1 MPSKATGTPPD
12 AGRRTGRTVVR
23 VLLLAAIAGVVALT
37 GLSPEFRANLS
48 QERVVAFLQAAG
60 PWAPVLFVLV
70 YAVWV
75 TLFLPAIVPTVAG
88 GILFPN
94 LPALIYIVAGAT
106 LGAAASFFVARTAGR
121 DLVARLLKGKVAQW
135 DEGIGRNGFLF
146 VFYLRL
152 LYAPFT
158 YFNFAAGLTQIRF
171 RDFLWGTFLGIIPG
185 TFILIF
191 FIGRVKELAA
201 VAAGA
206 SDRWQGVG
214 EAGWMLVSNP
224 RYLIPLLVFIGSFF
238 IPVMLK
244 RAQAAFV
251 ARRETGKIA

>member
-1 MPSKATGTPPD
+1 MI
-12 AGRRTGRTVVR
+12 VR
-23 VLLLAAIAGVVALT
+23 CLLLAAIVGALALT
-37 GLSPEFRANLS
+37 GLSPEFRSNLS
-48 QERVVAFLQAAG
+48 HERVVAFLQEAG
-60 PWAPVLFVLV
+60 PWAPVLFVIV

-94 LPALIYIVAGAT
+94 LPALIYIVLGAT
-106 LGAAASFFVARTAGR
+106 LGAASSFLVARSAGR
-121 DLVARLLKGKVAQW
+121 DIVARLLKGKVAKW
-135 DEGIGRNGFLF
+135 DEGLARNGFLF

-158 YFNFAAGLTQIRF
+158 YLNFAAGLTQVRF

-201 VAAGA
+201 VAAAASSRWEGA
-206 SDRWQGVG
+206 G
-214 EAGWMLVSNP
+214 EAGWMLVSHP
-224 RYLIPLLVFIGSFF
+224 RYLIPLLIFIGSFF
-238 IPVMLK
+238 IPLMLK
-244 RAQAAFV
+244 RVQAAFV
-251 ARRETGKIA
+251 ARREPGKIA